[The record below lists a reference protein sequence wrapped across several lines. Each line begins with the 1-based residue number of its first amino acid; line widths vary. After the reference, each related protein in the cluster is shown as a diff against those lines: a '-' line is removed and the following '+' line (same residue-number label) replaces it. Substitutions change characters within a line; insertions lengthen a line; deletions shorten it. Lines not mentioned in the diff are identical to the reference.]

1 VQATTPLTGPA
12 RPARPARRS
21 PGGPRTA
28 GAGASPAFIRALRAL
43 GALGLLG
50 LLTSVLLLT
59 AGAASRPSQYV
70 PARSG
75 GWPGWLAGPLR
86 GLGVGLGSASFQTL
100 TLIMAASY
108 VAVLLAAR
116 TLSGR
121 ALWATIIAAHLVLL
135 LGPPLISQDVFGYLD
150 FARLGALHGLDPY
163 THVAAQVPT
172 DPVYLFVGWPFQ
184 HSPYGP
190 LFTLASYAI
199 APLGVAGGLWALK
212 GLAVA
217 TSLAAIALLSRASG
231 KEALS
236 EEGAGGRRTVP
247 ERHAARFTAAFVGL
261 NPVLLEL
268 AVGGDHNDTLL
279 LLALAGALVL
289 TAGANPRFRAGA
301 AALVAGIAIKVTA
314 GLALP
319 FLVLGARGDGSTT
332 RARLRVAG
340 AAGLSLAL
348 VAVIGLI
355 GFGSHAFGFASAVSE
370 QQQLVATH
378 SVPAETARLVGLH
391 GTPSWWRHCFLAGF
405 ALVFAYALW
414 RTLRGA
420 DWRVAAGWTTLALL
434 LSTAWLL
441 PWYAIWA
448 LPLAAV
454 SGDRRLRAATLIFCA
469 YALLIHLPLAD
480 GLLSPEHVT
489 CHTRKDCVPG
499 GGLHLGRDRIHLTGL
514 KVSDDITL
522 DLRR

>member
-1 VQATTPLTGPA
+1 V
-12 RPARPARRS
+12 
-21 PGGPRTA
+21 
-28 GAGASPAFIRALRAL
+28 L
-43 GALGLLG
+43 GTLGLLG
-50 LLTSVLLLT
+50 LFASVLLVA
-59 AGAASRPSQYV
+59 AGAASGPSQYV

-75 GWPGWLAGPLR
+75 GWPSWLAGPFA
-86 GLGVGLGSASFQTL
+86 GLGVGLSADRFQVL

-108 VAVLLAAR
+108 LAVLLAVR
-116 TLSGR
+116 TLPGR
-121 ALWATIIAAHLVLL
+121 MLWVTIIAAHLALL

-150 FARLGALHGLDPY
+150 FARLGALHGMDPY

-172 DPVYLFVGWPFQ
+172 DPAYLFVGWPFQ
-184 HSPYGP
+184 NSPYGP
-190 LFTLASYAI
+190 LFTLGSYAI
-199 APLGVAGGLWALK
+199 APLGLAGGLWALK
-212 GLAVA
+212 TLAVA
-217 TSLAAIALLSRASG
+217 TSLAAIALLSRASA
-231 KEALS
+231 KE
-236 EEGAGGRRTVP
+236 GRSR
-247 ERHAARFTAAFVGL
+247 RFTAAFVGL

-279 LLALAGALVL
+279 LLALAAALLL
-289 TAGANPRFRAGA
+289 TAGASPRFRAGA

-319 FLVLGARGDGSTT
+319 FLLLAPPIARE
-332 RARLRVAG
+332 RLRVVG
-340 AAGLSLAL
+340 AVALSLAL
-348 VAVIGLI
+348 IAVIGLI
-355 GFGSHAFGFASAVSE
+355 GFGSHAFGFAGAVSE

-378 SVPAETARLVGLH
+378 SLPAETARLVGLH
-391 GTPSWWRHCFLAGF
+391 GTPSWWRHCFIAGF
-405 ALVFAYALW
+405 VVVFLYALW

-441 PWYAIWA
+441 PWYAIWP

-469 YALLIHLPLAD
+469 YALLIHLPLAN
-480 GLLSPEHVT
+480 GLLSPPRIT

-499 GGLHLGRDRIHLTGL
+499 GGFHLGSQRIHLTRLQVPGH
-514 KVSDDITL
+514 VTL